1 MTQETAAAIVP
12 TGGKNSYTGSIRG
25 EGKRLSDINNI
36 KEVWP
41 MKKLLVLCLSLAML
55 LTMAAVPAGAEDGVI
70 EINFPTYRVGTNVL
84 AESKKF

>member
-1 MTQETAAAIVP
+1 
-12 TGGKNSYTGSIRG
+12 
-25 EGKRLSDINNI
+25 
-36 KEVWP
+36 